1 MSAPVI
7 WRALC
12 PCHAGG
18 AYREAGEVFLAP
30 DGEYDPAVREKMA
43 EQGTAPDVTHAS
55 NPQEKPLAKMNAA
68 ELAAKAAEL
77 GLTFPANVKSN
88 ADKAA
93 YIAAKQAATAAPGVT
108 PDDLPDV

>member
-30 DGEYDPAVREKMA
+30 DGEYDPAVREKIEAGVA
-43 EQGTAPDVTHAS
+43 EEGAS
-55 NPQEKPLAKMNAA
+55 GVMPGKVKGKPK
-68 ELAAKAAEL
+68 
-77 GLTFPANVKSN
+77 P
-88 ADKAA
+88 
-93 YIAAKQAATAAPGVT
+93 APGVM
-108 PDDLPDV
+108 PGDLSPVENQ

>member
-7 WRALC
+7 WRALQ
-12 PCHAGG
+12 PCMVAGV
-18 AYREAGEVFLAP
+18 YREAGEVFEAP
-30 DGEYDPAVREKMA
+30 DGDYAPDVREKMA

-55 NPQEKPLAKMNAA
+55 TPQEKPLAKMN
-68 ELAAKAAEL
+68 
-77 GLTFPANVKSN
+77 S